1 MSVNDSKRRINE
13 DVKELLTR
21 ASNKESAFEGTV
33 LEGRERRYTIINE
46 KDLNK
51 YVNEDERDDLNR
63 ELSYVQRK
71 IEEAREEE
79 GKKPY
84 NSYIIINTDEPYI
97 LEIIEVMKRHGH
109 FE

>member
-1 MSVNDSKRRINE
+1 MNDSKRRINE
-13 DVKELLTR
+13 DVKELLTH
-21 ASNKESAFEGTV
+21 ASNKEPAFEGTV

-46 KDLNK
+46 HDLNK
-51 YVNEDERDDLNR
+51 YVNEDDRDDLNR
-63 ELSYVQRK
+63 ELSYVQRR

-79 GKKPY
+79 GKSPY
-84 NSYIIINTDEPYI
+84 NSYIVINTDEPYI